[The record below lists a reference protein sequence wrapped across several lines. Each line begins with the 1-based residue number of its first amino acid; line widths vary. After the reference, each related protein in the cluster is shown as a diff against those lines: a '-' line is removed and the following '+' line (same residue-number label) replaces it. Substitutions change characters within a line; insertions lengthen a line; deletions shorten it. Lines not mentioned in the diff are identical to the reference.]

1 MPPRIEERVRHDR
14 NQIGHEPKQFFRR
27 PRPCGNKYFGRH
39 EVRVRLAREALPVLV
54 RRELVVGLVP
64 QDFGV
69 PVEHARR
76 LLLARVFQRARLQ
89 HGLEALAQ
97 LPAVPQQVV
106 LAAPLL
112 PSLFLPLV
120 LLLALL
126 RLLARPDLGAL
137 LLVAYCRSRAAHGC
151 CSYCIATARL
161 RVDGVERCRSVAVR
175 YHWQRAS
182 TDAARRARML
192 RRSRIDGICSSSA
205 RVFQNITSTPLRLAT
220 HLLPKA
226 RRAFHQ
232 EDQ

>member
-1 MPPRIEERVRHDR
+1 MRKVLLRTLLTNILHAEMPPRIEERVRHDR

-106 LAAPLL
+106 SRAPRSWRAAACCLLSVACGPWLLQLLYCYCSLARRRRRAL
-112 PSLFLPLV
+112 PQCCCALPL
-120 LLLALL
+120 ATCKH
-126 RLLARPDLGAL
+126 RCGSAC
-137 LLVAYCRSRAAHGC
+137 AYAASLSH
-151 CSYCIATARL
+151 R
-161 RVDGVERCRSVAVR
+161 
-175 YHWQRAS
+175 W
-182 TDAARRARML
+182 
-192 RRSRIDGICSSSA
+192 
-205 RVFQNITSTPLRLAT
+205 
-220 HLLPKA
+220 HL
-226 RRAFHQ
+226 
-232 EDQ
+232 